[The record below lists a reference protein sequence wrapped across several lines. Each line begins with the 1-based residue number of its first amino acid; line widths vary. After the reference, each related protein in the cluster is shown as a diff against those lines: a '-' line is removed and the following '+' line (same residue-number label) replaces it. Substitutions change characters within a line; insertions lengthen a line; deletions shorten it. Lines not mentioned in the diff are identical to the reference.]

1 MDEPE
6 DLEQLLRQGLRPRQA
21 PAGFT
26 ARVIAHV
33 PETSPV
39 VAFQK
44 EPSFWAPFRTSW
56 MRWVTATLLLGFA
69 GGSYWQ
75 YQQQERIAGER
86 ARNQL
91 ILALRM
97 SATTLNDV
105 QHKVLRST
113 KGDSE

>member
-1 MDEPE
+1 MDERE
-6 DLEQLLRQGLRPRQA
+6 DLEQLLRQGLRPRQP

-26 ARVIAHV
+26 ARVMAHV

-44 EPSFWAPFRTSW
+44 ERSFWASR
-56 MRWVTATLLLGFA
+56 MRWVAATLLLGFA
-69 GGSYWQ
+69 GGGSYWQ

-97 SATTLNDV
+97 SAATLNDV

>member
-1 MDEPE
+1 MDERE
-6 DLEQLLRQGLRPRQA
+6 DLEHLLRQGLRPRQT

-26 ARVIAHV
+26 ARVMARL

-39 VAFQK
+39 PSRQK
-44 EPSFWAPFRTSW
+44 KRTFWMPM
-56 MRWVTATLLLGFA
+56 MRWAMATVLLGVA

-75 YQQQERIAGER
+75 HQQNERIAGER
-86 ARNQL
+86 ARKQL

-97 SATTLNDV
+97 SAATLNDV

>member
-1 MDEPE
+1 MDERE
-6 DLEQLLRQGLRPRQA
+6 NLEQLLRQGLRPRQT

-26 ARVIAHV
+26 ARVMARL
-33 PETSPV
+33 PGSSPV
-39 VAFQK
+39 PALQK
-44 EPSFWAPFRTSW
+44 ERTFWMPM
-56 MRWVTATLLLGFA
+56 MRWVTAAMLLGVA

-75 YQQQERIAGER
+75 HQQNQRIAGER

-97 SATTLNDV
+97 SAATLNDV

>member
-1 MDEPE
+1 MGEHE
-6 DLEQLLRQGLRPRQA
+6 DLERLLRQGLRPRQT

-26 ARVIAHV
+26 ARVMARV
-33 PETSPV
+33 PGTPPV
-39 VAFQK
+39 PSSQK
-44 EPSFWAPFRTSW
+44 KRTFWVPM
-56 MRWVTATLLLGFA
+56 MRWATATLLLGLA
-69 GGSYWQ
+69 AGSYWQ
-75 YQQQERIAGER
+75 HQQKERIAGER

-97 SATTLNDV
+97 SAATLNDV